1 MSKINTNYCGV
12 SKRIFAFILDIV
24 CAILIAINLNN
35 FVVNPLLSKAFHT
48 DLYEEQYRDRLL
60 ESNLY
65 FLGEDG
71 LCYQIDMYADFNKDC
86 TNEEYVSYMEQKL
99 DLFYNNA
106 SFECAQLSYYNALK
120 ETATEVFIYDNSN
133 DTFSYVDGVSIEKK
147 IDFYKSAVAYSI
159 DKVLVNDNVIST
171 IYTNIMTKGL
181 LALGIS
187 LFLSLIIFNLIIP
200 LFSKKNYTLGKFM
213 FKIGTVNSITGRNAR
228 KSQIV
233 LRFIVYS
240 FEVLISFL
248 TFGAVLLISFAFTLF
263 TKNNNAIHDMIA
275 KTKLIDLTTTK
286 LLTDKDVI
294 EEGELACQ

>member
-1 MSKINTNYCGV
+1 MSKVNANYCGI

-86 TNEEYVSYMEQKL
+86 TNEEYVSYMEQQL

-106 SFECAQLSYYNALK
+106 SFDCAQVSYYNALK
-120 ETATEVFIYDNSN
+120 DAATEVFIYDNSN
-133 DTFSYVDGVSIEKK
+133 DIYSYVDGVSIEKK
-147 IDFYKSAVAYSI
+147 IEFYKSAVAYSI

-171 IYTNIMTKGL
+171 IYSNIMTKGL

-200 LFSKKNYTLGKFM
+200 LFSKKNYTLGKFL

-248 TFGAVLLISFAFTLF
+248 TFGAVLLVSFAFTLF
-263 TKNNNAIHDMIA
+263 TKYNGAIHDMIA
-275 KTKLIDLTTTK
+275 KTILIDLTTTK

>member
-1 MSKINTNYCGV
+1 MSEVNANYCGI

-86 TNEEYVSYMEQKL
+86 TNEEYVSYMEQQL
-99 DLFYNNA
+99 DLFYSNA
-106 SFECAQLSYYNALK
+106 SFDCAQVSYYNALK
-120 ETATEVFIYDNSN
+120 EAATEVFIYDNSN
-133 DTFSYVDGVSIEKK
+133 DIYSYVDGVSIEKK
-147 IDFYKSAVAYSI
+147 IEFYKSAVAYSI
-159 DKVLVNDNVIST
+159 DKVLINDNVIST
-171 IYTNIMTKGL
+171 IYSNIMTKGL

-187 LFLSLIIFNLIIP
+187 LFLSLVIFNLIIP

-248 TFGAVLLISFAFTLF
+248 TFGAVLLVSFAFTLF
-263 TKNNNAIHDMIA
+263 TKNNSSIHDMIA

>member
-1 MSKINTNYCGV
+1 MSKVNANYCGI

-35 FVVNPLLSKAFHT
+35 FVVNPLLSKSFHT

-86 TNEEYVSYMEQKL
+86 TNEEYVSYMEQQL
-99 DLFYNNA
+99 DLFYSNA
-106 SFECAQLSYYNALK
+106 SFDCAQVSYYNALK
-120 ETATEVFIYDNSN
+120 EAATEVFIYDNSN
-133 DTFSYVDGVSIEKK
+133 DIYSYVNGVSIEKK
-147 IDFYKSAVAYSI
+147 IEFYKSAVAYSI

-171 IYTNIMTKGL
+171 IYSNIMTKGL

-213 FKIGTVNSITGRNAR
+213 FKIGTVNSITERNAR

-248 TFGAVLLISFAFTLF
+248 TFGAVLLVSFAFTLF
-263 TKNNNAIHDMIA
+263 TKNNSAIHDMIA